1 MTTAA
6 KPDKKA
12 ARKGAL
18 ALGVA
23 GALSWISSRMAWVRA
38 EFVDDISGGGEAT
51 VNGAD
56 WSTETGAIAVLLLA
70 GMVAAFAL
78 RRLGRR
84 VIGAICTAAS
94 VGLAVPAVRLL
105 LGGADPE
112 RVHALLTAGADEAQQ
127 GNSAPA
133 IAQWAEITSA
143 TTLVAGPGLAL
154 AAALLGLAGG
164 VLLIA
169 RPGEDSP
176 RQNKYEKETVRREKV
191 REDLEEDP
199 QSGRVLWD
207 AISAD
212 IDPTDPQSGPDFRSS
227 KSTR

>member
-70 GMVAAFAL
+70 GMVATFAL

-94 VGLAVPAVRLL
+94 FGLAVPAVRLL

-133 IAQWAEITSA
+133 IAQWADITSA
-143 TTLVAGPGLAL
+143 TTIVAGPGLAL

-164 VLLIA
+164 VLLVA

>member
-1 MTTAA
+1 M
-6 KPDKKA
+6 
-12 ARKGAL
+12 
-18 ALGVA
+18 
-23 GALSWISSRMAWVRA
+23 
-38 EFVDDISGGGEAT
+38 
-51 VNGAD
+51 
-56 WSTETGAIAVLLLA
+56 LLLA

-133 IAQWAEITSA
+133 IAQWADITSA
-143 TTLVAGPGLAL
+143 TTIVAGPGLAL

-164 VLLIA
+164 VLLVA

-212 IDPTDPQSGPDFRSS
+212 IDPTDPDFRSS
-227 KSTR
+227 KGTR

>member
-94 VGLAVPAVRLL
+94 FGLAVPAVRLL

-133 IAQWAEITSA
+133 IAQWADITSA
-143 TTLVAGPGLAL
+143 TTIVAGPGLAL

>member
-94 VGLAVPAVRLL
+94 FGLAVPAVRLL

>member
-94 VGLAVPAVRLL
+94 FGLAVPAVRLL

-133 IAQWAEITSA
+133 IAQWADITSA
-143 TTLVAGPGLAL
+143 TTIVAGPGLAL

-164 VLLIA
+164 VLLVA

-176 RQNKYEKETVRREKV
+176 RQNKYEKETVRRETV